1 MKYAACPVVPAI
13 GPRSL
18 VRMRLKAGCAAMTFL
33 EAFTKYGPDVERIGE
48 ALGITPQEADRL
60 INDLMDRRYQK
71 RAV

>member
-1 MKYAACPVVPAI
+1 
-13 GPRSL
+13 
-18 VRMRLKAGCAAMTFL
+18 MTFL
-33 EAFTKYGPDVERIGE
+33 EAFTKYRPDVEGIAE